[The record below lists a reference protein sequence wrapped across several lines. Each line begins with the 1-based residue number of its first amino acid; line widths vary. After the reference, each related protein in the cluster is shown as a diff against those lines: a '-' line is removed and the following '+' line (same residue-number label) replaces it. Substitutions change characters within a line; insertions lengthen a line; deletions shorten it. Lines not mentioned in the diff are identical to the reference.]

1 MNGKSWN
8 RILGL
13 MSVMLLLAT
22 LGRSDVEAATA
33 TKATGNG
40 VKLLFAYAAWC
51 PHCAYQ
57 RPIIQEFVTKHP
69 EVAVSRVS
77 YSDLDP
83 EQRTLIEGTSGHP
96 VMVFHKGCHI
106 LQVVGETS
114 TAEFEQQYQTFVKQ
128 VAEEEC
134 ASPSAATRTSTGSGV
149 VCY

>member
-1 MNGKSWN
+1 MSEKSWN
-8 RILGL
+8 RIRGL
-13 MSVMLLLAT
+13 MLVVLLLAT
-22 LGRSDVEAATA
+22 FGRSDAEATTA

-40 VKLLFAYAAWC
+40 VKLLFAHAAWC
-51 PHCAYQ
+51 PHCAYE

-77 YSDLDP
+77 YSDLNR

-114 TAEFEQQYQTFVKQ
+114 PAELEQQYQTFVKQ
-128 VAEEEC
+128 VAGGEC
-134 ASPSAATRTSTGSGV
+134 ASPSAATRTSTGSGI